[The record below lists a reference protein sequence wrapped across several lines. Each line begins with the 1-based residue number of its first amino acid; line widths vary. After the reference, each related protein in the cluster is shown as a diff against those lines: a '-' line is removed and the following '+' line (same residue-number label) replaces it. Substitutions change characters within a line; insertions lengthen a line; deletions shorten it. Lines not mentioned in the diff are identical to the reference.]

1 MQKYGFFHT
10 QGVVLRN
17 FSTFVAMMEKRYND
31 FGAWLRLK
39 LGFPVQKLSV
49 DGGFTCPNRDG
60 RVGVGGCTFCNNR
73 AFTPAY
79 VSGRQSIAE
88 QTEPAAAKRRQSIAE
103 QIEAGK
109 RFFARKS
116 KVGKYLAYFQT
127 FSGTYAP
134 LSILRT
140 IYREALEQKDVVG
153 LVVGTRPDCV
163 SDEVLDELARLAQD
177 HFVLVEYGVE
187 STREDTLR
195 RINRGHTF
203 ACAAEAIE
211 RTHRRGLL
219 VGAHTILGLP
229 GEDAE
234 DALQQAETLSALPL
248 DVLKLHQ
255 LQVVRGTVLADEYAK
270 NAFPMPSAEDYVEL
284 VAAYLRHLR
293 PSVVVGRFVSQSPKD
308 MLVAPRW
315 GLKNGEF
322 TALLDRYLAAH
333 NYRQGDLYAPSK

>member
-1 MQKYGFFHT
+1 
-10 QGVVLRN
+10 
-17 FSTFVAMMEKRYND
+17 MMEKRYND

-60 RVGVGGCTFCNNR
+60 RVGFGGCTFCNNR
-73 AFTPAY
+73 AFTPSYVSNHQSIDEQTEPAY
-79 VSGRQSIAE
+79 VTGRQSIAE
-88 QTEPAAAKRRQSIAE
+88 QTEPAYAKGRQSIAE

-109 RFFARKS
+109 KFFARKS
-116 KVGKYLAYFQT
+116 KGGKYLAYFQT

-134 LSILRT
+134 LSVLRT

-163 SDEVLDELARLAQD
+163 SDEVLDELARLAQY

-333 NYRQGDLYAPSK
+333 NYRQGDLCVPSK